1 MLIGVVVRVCGEGVP
16 VYVGFA
22 WLGYKRTMSSTTTKV
37 RLMVTVS
44 KTTDRD
50 VRALLKA
57 RQMRRGEL
65 SRFVE
70 QAMQVQL
77 FRLMV
82 DDIKERNAKLDPK
95 KLQSEIDQA
104 VREVKA
110 EGRSV
115 SQRKKMNATRAS
127 AVA

>member
-1 MLIGVVVRVCGEGVP
+1 
-16 VYVGFA
+16 
-22 WLGYKRTMSSTTTKV
+22 
-37 RLMVTVS
+37 MVTVS